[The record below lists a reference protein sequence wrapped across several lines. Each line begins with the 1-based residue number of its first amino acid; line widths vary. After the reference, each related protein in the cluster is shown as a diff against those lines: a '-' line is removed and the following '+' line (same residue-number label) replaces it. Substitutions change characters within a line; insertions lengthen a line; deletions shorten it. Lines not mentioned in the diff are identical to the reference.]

1 MRAPTL
7 LKAWIIIYVALLVL
21 SASVLMARAPILTL
35 NDVTIAE
42 QDGCALIQVK
52 FNFPLRYVKHFPYE
66 SGDDLRIQFDPIPIA
81 VPPGEGSALFTRES
95 VRPPRN
101 DIASLIDVIY
111 EGNVEGGP
119 FLTLYFSRPVVFR
132 VKQGA
137 DFRSLN
143 IVILGPEASECSRTP

>member
-1 MRAPTL
+1 MRAATL
-7 LKAWIIIYVALLVL
+7 IKVGIVTVVALLLLSMAVL
-21 SASVLMARAPILTL
+21 KAMAPILTL

-42 QDGCALIQVK
+42 YDGCAVIQVM

-81 VPPGEGSALFTRES
+81 VPPGETSALFTRES
-95 VRPPRN
+95 VRPPSN
-101 DIASLIDVIY
+101 DIASLLEVIY

-119 FLTLYFSRPVVFR
+119 FLTLYFRHPVVFK
-132 VKQGA
+132 VEQGA

-143 IVILGPEASECSRTP
+143 IVVLGSEGAKCSRIP

>member
-1 MRAPTL
+1 MRTVLL
-7 LKAWIIIYVALLVL
+7 LKTWIVTFVGLLLLL
-21 SASVLMARAPILTL
+21 SPGLGARAPILTL
-35 NDVTIAE
+35 GDVNITE
-42 QDGCALIQVK
+42 EDSCAVIQVK

-81 VPPGEGSALFTRES
+81 VPPGERSALFTRES

-101 DIASLIDVIY
+101 DIASLLEVIY

-119 FLTLYFSRPVVFR
+119 FLTLYFRRPVVFK
-132 VKQGA
+132 VEQGA

-143 IVILGPEASECSRTP
+143 IVVLGSEGSECSRIP